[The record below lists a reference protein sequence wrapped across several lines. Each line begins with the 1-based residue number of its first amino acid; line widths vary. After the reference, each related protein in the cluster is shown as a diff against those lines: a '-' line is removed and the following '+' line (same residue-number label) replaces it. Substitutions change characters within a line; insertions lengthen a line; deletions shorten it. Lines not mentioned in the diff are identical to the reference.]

1 VARKMRV
8 SFSLLESDSVIRNNI
23 LDNIKIEFN
32 KAIDKSIPKILFKI
46 KETLSISL
54 KQEPEYQS
62 LISGNLRLEFGIPDT
77 SVVDKLID
85 EICDTANIQKNMIT
99 SSNAGLK
106 GGFVL
111 NILSTTGE
119 PVVNS
124 NNAMVTDS
132 KGYSLPWLKW
142 LLFEGSKPLIKNYS
156 VKFGSN
162 KRSRTGQAIMISSN
176 KNWKV
181 PSEFAG
187 TVTNNWITRA
197 IDRASD
203 KILQDIQNI
212 IESNL

>member
-1 VARKMRV
+1 MRV

>member
-1 VARKMRV
+1 V
-8 SFSLLESDSVIRNNI
+8 
-23 LDNIKIEFN
+23 
-32 KAIDKSIPKILFKI
+32 
-46 KETLSISL
+46 
-54 KQEPEYQS
+54 
-62 LISGNLRLEFGIPDT
+62 
-77 SVVDKLID
+77 
-85 EICDTANIQKNMIT
+85 
-99 SSNAGLK
+99 
-106 GGFVL
+106 
-111 NILSTTGE
+111 
-119 PVVNS
+119 
-124 NNAMVTDS
+124 VTDS